1 MIPFIKITEGDL
13 DRLKSFFPEEAHKRV
28 EKAVKR
34 YCSDGRS
41 EISMAIVEN
50 TIVLRQ
56 EIEDMYVYSMPRGN
70 GNIRIICL
78 QMMEGANVMGYDW
91 MVAGVSEVQKSI
103 MKKALPN
110 HFKFISEEKY
120 SYLDIVR
127 FCKIIDNEP
136 TIIAKPTLAYK
147 DSIFF
152 NNEQMVPAI

>member
-1 MIPFIKITEGDL
+1 MIPFQKITEDDL
-13 DRLKSFFPEEAHKRV
+13 ARLQSYFPEEAHPRV

-34 YCSDGRS
+34 YCSNGRG

-91 MVAGVSEVQKSI
+91 MVAGVSEKQKSI
-103 MKKALPN
+103 MKNALPN

-136 TIIAKPTLAYK
+136 TIIAKPTVGYM
-147 DSIFF
+147 DSIFY
-152 NNEQMVPAI
+152 NNEKMVPVV

>member
-1 MIPFIKITEGDL
+1 MIPFQKISESDL
-13 DRLKSFFPEEAHKRV
+13 PRLLSFFPEDAHKRV
-28 EKAVKR
+28 QKAVDR
-34 YCSDGRS
+34 YCSGGRS

-56 EIEDMYVYSMPRGN
+56 EIEDMYVYSMPKGN

-91 MVAGVSEVQKSI
+91 MVVGVSENQKSI
-103 MKKALPN
+103 MKRALPN

-136 TIIAKPTLAYK
+136 TIIARPTVQYTE
-147 DSIFF
+147 SIFY
-152 NNEQMVPAI
+152 NNEQMVAAG

>member
-1 MIPFIKITEGDL
+1 MIPFKKITESDL
-13 DRLKSFFPEEAHKRV
+13 DLLKSHFPESSHSRV
-28 EKAVKR
+28 EKAVNR
-34 YCSDGRS
+34 YCSGGRS
-41 EISMAIVEN
+41 EISMAVVEN

-91 MVAGVSEVQKSI
+91 MVVGVSENQQSI
-103 MKKALPN
+103 MSKALPN
-110 HFKFISEEKY
+110 HFKYISEEKY

-136 TIIAKPTLAYK
+136 TFIAKPTTAYK

-152 NNEQMVPAI
+152 NNEKMIPAV